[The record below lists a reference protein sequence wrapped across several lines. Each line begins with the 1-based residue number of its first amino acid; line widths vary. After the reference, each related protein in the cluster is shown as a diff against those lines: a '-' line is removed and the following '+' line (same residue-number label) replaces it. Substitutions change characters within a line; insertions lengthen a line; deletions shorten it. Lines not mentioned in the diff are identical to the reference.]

1 MTAVKTLTGEKLLIQ
16 IGDGGS
22 PSETF
27 AHPCLINAERGMQFS
42 SETTE
47 IITPDC
53 DDPTLPAF
61 KQIFK
66 DGLSI
71 QVTGGGVLHT
81 SDLEAYFEWM
91 KLDTAKNVRIK
102 FDVSGAL
109 GGGYVSLAMK
119 LTAFNVT
126 GTRKNN
132 ATVEITLMSHGE
144 ATWTDAA

>member
-1 MTAVKTLTGEKLLIQ
+1 MASVKTLPGTSLLIQ

-27 AHPCLINAERGMQFS
+27 SHPCLINAERGVQIS

-47 IITPDC
+47 VIVPDC
-53 DDPTLPAF
+53 DDPTDPAW

-71 QVTGGGVLHT
+71 QVTGGGKLDT
-81 SDLEAYFEWM
+81 SFLEAYFNWANS
-91 KLDTAKNVRIK
+91 DDAKNVRIK

-109 GGGYVSLAMK
+109 GGGYIAVPMK
-119 LTAFNVT
+119 LTNFNVT
-126 GTRKNN
+126 GQRKDV
-132 ATVEITLMSHGE
+132 ATAEITLMSHGV
-144 ATWTDAA
+144 ASWTDAA